1 MAKKPTKKPTKKP
14 AETKT
19 VNENPVEKY
28 NVVRPFVDRNGIRY
42 KVGDR
47 YQEISKTRTQALME
61 RRKTKE
67 NRTGNVYLTTGE

>member
-1 MAKKPTKKPTKKP
+1 MAKKPTKKLAK
-14 AETKT
+14 TKT
-19 VNENPVEKY
+19 VNENQVEKY

-61 RRKTKE
+61 RKKTKE
-67 NRTGNVYLTTGE
+67 NRTGNVYLATGE

>member
-1 MAKKPTKKPTKKP
+1 MAKKPTKKP

-19 VNENPVEKY
+19 VNEKPTEKY

-61 RRKTKE
+61 RKKSKE

>member
-1 MAKKPTKKPTKKP
+1 MAKKPTKKP

-19 VNENPVEKY
+19 VNEKPTEKY

-61 RRKTKE
+61 RKKTKE